1 MEPNE
6 TDDAV
11 HGTQANTG
19 ASGAKMWKRLPGR
32 HPPSYSSFRL
42 QTLWCWCRLCVFIY
56 LFFKKKRDVK
66 VLSVFYRPKIN
77 SLHLSNP
84 PFITPVHSPSGHP
97 HPSLSPHLD
106 RPCYL
111 PNIVRQRS
119 GIFYWLKIK
128 VAKSPP
134 RSPPLLLA
142 ALKNRGKHQ
151 FLPHQWRLH
160 NQLKKTLV
168 WGCKSYLC
176 LIRAFRRCMSGF
188 NVSK

>member
-1 MEPNE
+1 MTGQTPSAILAPRDSATHTLGVFGRVMSKFYFPLPPPNR
-6 TDDAV
+6 T
-11 HGTQANTG
+11 NNIF
-19 ASGAKMWKRLPGR
+19 SPLCCFLP
-32 HPPSYSSFRL
+32 L
-42 QTLWCWCRLCVFIY
+42 
-56 LFFKKKRDVK
+56 
-66 VLSVFYRPKIN
+66 
-77 SLHLSNP
+77 
-84 PFITPVHSPSGHP
+84 SPSP
-97 HPSLSPHLD
+97 FLLLNNPSLSLQHISLPLPLTISPFPGPVDCH
-106 RPCYL
+106 CYL
-111 PNIVRQRS
+111 PNIVWQRS

-151 FLPHQWRLH
+151 FLAHQWRLH

-188 NVSK
+188 NVMK

>member
-1 MEPNE
+1 MRLMILCTALRQTPG
-6 TDDAV
+6 AV
-11 HGTQANTG
+11 VLKCERDFQALIRHHTPVSDCKRFGVG
-19 ASGAKMWKRLPGR
+19 AG
-32 HPPSYSSFRL
+32 
-42 QTLWCWCRLCVFIY
+42 CVFLFY
-56 LFFKKKRDVK
+56 LFFKKRDVK

-84 PFITPVHSPSGHP
+84 PFITPVHSPSGQP
-97 HPSLSPHLD
+97 RPSLSPHLD